1 METNYLDILN
11 KIKEYDTITLFRHE
25 HPDGDA
31 VGSQFSLKTWI
42 LDNFP
47 DKKVYALGSESSTEG
62 EFPHSDVVDDTTVH
76 NSLAIILDS
85 SNEERIDDQRY
96 KNASYIIKIDHH
108 PNLDHF
114 TDLELVIEQAAAT
127 CEIIGYFY
135 KEFPEY
141 KVSLE
146 AANYLYKGLLTDT
159 ICFKTSNTT
168 SKTLEIA
175 SYIAS
180 FGINIPAL
188 NREMFEVSYDDF
200 KFVSY
205 LRSKV
210 QIIDE
215 SLAYVILDKQDYA
228 SYHLKPHEVRT
239 HIQEIVNVKEF
250 KIICI
255 FTEQEDN
262 PGIYDGSLRSKT
274 LTINDLARKYHGGG
288 HKQAAGVKGLTKEE
302 VSQLLEELHQLIL

>member
-1 METNYLDILN
+1 MENKYLDILN

-31 VGSQFSLKTWI
+31 AGSQFSLKTWI

-47 DKKVYALGSESSTEG
+47 NKKVYALGEELCTEG
-62 EFPHSDVVDDTTVH
+62 EFPHSDNVDDTTVQ

-96 KNASYIIKIDHH
+96 KNALYRIKIDHH

-114 TDLELVIEQAAAT
+114 TDIELVIEQAAAT

-180 FGINIPAL
+180 FGIDIPAL

-210 QIIDE
+210 QIQDG
-215 SLAYVILDKQDYA
+215 SLAYVILDKKDYS

-239 HIQEIVNVKEF
+239 HIQEIVNVKDF

-274 LTINDLARKYHGGG
+274 ITINELARKYHGGG
-288 HKQAAGVKGLTKEE
+288 HKQASGVKGLTKEE
-302 VSQLLEELHQLIL
+302 VSQLLEDLHQLIL